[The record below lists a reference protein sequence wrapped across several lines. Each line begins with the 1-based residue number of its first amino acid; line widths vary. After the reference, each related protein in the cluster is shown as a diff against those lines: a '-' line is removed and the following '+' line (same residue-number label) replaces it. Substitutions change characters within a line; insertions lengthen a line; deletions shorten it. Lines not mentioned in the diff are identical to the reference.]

1 MYPARPFKLDLTDL
15 YDDRVTL
22 KKNMAESQIFHHT
35 PAVLS
40 NRGTFSEN
48 VNWDKVK
55 MLQLTAVGLALT
67 LLLAAWK
74 EASSLGEELRSSNAA
89 LRLLVEKEAQ
99 CVFTLGS
106 LSEKSKEAKTEL
118 EVLKQGNE
126 AMSAVAAGLKQKI
139 GEARARVDGEREE
152 MREAEK
158 QNRAV
163 QEEIRETLAKLE
175 QINQKIAKI
184 QMAKKSKNRK
194 ET

>member
-1 MYPARPFKLDLTDL
+1 MANGTDDFQKEPRVVSEKVARVSL
-15 YDDRVTL
+15 V
-22 KKNMAESQIFHHT
+22 
-35 PAVLS
+35 
-40 NRGTFSEN
+40 
-48 VNWDKVK
+48 
-55 MLQLTAVGLALT
+55 QLTVVGLALFC
-67 LLLAAWK
+67 LLVAWK
-74 EASSLGEELRSSNAA
+74 EANSVGEQLRSSIVASE
-89 LRLLVEKEAQ
+89 LLVEKEAQ

-106 LSEKSKEAKTEL
+106 LSEKSKEAKTDL

-139 GEARARVDGEREE
+139 GEGRARVDGEREE

-158 QNRAV
+158 QNRAA

-184 QMAKKSKNRK
+184 QTARKGKKQK